1 MSLIT
6 VVLSYE
12 PNPSFEKTLDILSES
27 SFIRSILILHS
38 KSIQMVKP
46 KTEFLLI
53 EKIGSSETLLKV
65 LDLIRTDYALFIL
78 NPRIISFQS
87 GVLGKFIEKAEKNRS
102 AIIYSDFY
110 EVSKENFTTLH
121 PLNDYQ
127 LGSVRDD
134 FDFGSLLLV
143 STHAIKEVLKKYGLL
158 LDTNWGSL
166 YDLRLKVS
174 IEHRIDHLREP
185 LYTGSPDKEP
195 ASDERRFSYLDPKNR
210 RIQKEMEK
218 IFTDYLKRIGAYLPQ
233 NSLKEVEPSKE
244 AFPVDASV
252 VIPVRNRKETI
263 GEAMESVIRQETNFP
278 YNILVVDNHSTDG
291 TATILSRLAQK
302 DHRVLHLIPKRTN
315 LGIGGCWNEAIVHPA
330 CGRYVVQL
338 DSDDLYS
345 TPYTLQ
351 MMVDRCRQGR
361 FGMVIGSYT
370 LVDFNLKEIPPGLID
385 HREWTDENG
394 HNNILRINGFGAPR
408 AFDTSLIRKMGF
420 PNLNYGED
428 YDVGLRICRKYKVG
442 RIYESL
448 YLCRRWSGNSDAN
461 LSLKETNQK
470 DALKDR
476 IRTKEILARKKM
488 NLLRT

>member
-1 MSLIT
+1 M
-6 VVLSYE
+6 
-12 PNPSFEKTLDILSES
+12 P
-27 SFIRSILILHS
+27 
-38 KSIQMVKP
+38 KP

-65 LDLIRTDYALFIL
+65 LDLIKTDYALFIL

-87 GVLGKFIEKAEKNRS
+87 AALGKFIEKAEKNRS
-102 AIIYSDFY
+102 AIIYSDFC
-110 EVSKENFTTLH
+110 EMSKDGLTLH

-143 STHAIKEVLKKYGLL
+143 STNAIIEVLKKYGLL

-185 LYTGSPDKEP
+185 LYTVSPDKES
-195 ASDERRFSYLDPKNR
+195 ASDEKRFFYLDPKNR
-210 RIQKEMEK
+210 IIQIEMEK

-263 GEAMESVIRQETNFP
+263 AEAMESVLRQETNFP

-291 TATILSRLAQK
+291 TTTILSRLAHK

-315 LGIGGCWNEAIVHPA
+315 LGIGGCWNEAIAHPA

-345 TPYTLQ
+345 TPCTLQ

-370 LVDFNLKEIPPGLID
+370 LVDFNLKEISPGLID

-428 YDVGLRICRKYKVG
+428 YALGLRICRKYKVG

-461 LSLKETNQK
+461 LSLKENNQK

-488 NLLRT
+488 NPLRT